1 MSSRKYA
8 RTACAAALAALS
20 FGVQAQISGGS
31 VKIGVLTDLSGTY
44 SDLAGSGAVLAT
56 RMAIDDFIANEKPSF
71 KIEVVTADHQN
82 KADIASNKAREWIE
96 RENVDTVTELVTTST
111 ALAVMKV
118 AKEKDRVVIM
128 NGPASTPIT
137 NEQCND
143 VSVHYTYD
151 TYALANGTAKAVT
164 TQGGKSWFFLTAD
177 YA

>member
-82 KADIASNKAREWIE
+82 KADIASNKARE
-96 RENVDTVTELVTTST
+96 
-111 ALAVMKV
+111 
-118 AKEKDRVVIM
+118 
-128 NGPASTPIT
+128 
-137 NEQCND
+137 
-143 VSVHYTYD
+143 
-151 TYALANGTAKAVT
+151 
-164 TQGGKSWFFLTAD
+164 
-177 YA
+177 